1 MNKSRILP
9 CVCCT
14 VLCLM
19 TAALS
24 LHGLTLTGNVE
35 NDFVGAE
42 TVVITDG
49 TAADVGLPPAWPYPY
64 SGWDVKDVRFFY
76 DRDNNVL
83 YVGINFFAIAGDAD
97 GDGDPSST
105 STALVMRGGGDLASL
120 AASEA
125 IQIRFDWNED
135 GVFDTIAGVPND
147 ASATAFSIAPDLTP
161 TNNLPASAARFGTPI
176 AGIQPFVGATGAS
189 APDFEFKIPNAST
202 LPGFNATEGF
212 SFQVFAG
219 SFQDDGIGEDYVG
232 NTGAVHVDLPAPVPE
247 PPAAPVVTLSELI
260 VSRSHFN
267 FWGTAT
273 GEGLAAVEYKVDKKH
288 WARFERAKGTTSWRF
303 SIRRD
308 GFQSLRVVVRAVNSD
323 GTTSPEMAV
332 EIQP

>member
-1 MNKSRILP
+1 
-9 CVCCT
+9 
-14 VLCLM
+14 M
-19 TAALS
+19 TAALP
-24 LHGLTLTGNVE
+24 LHALTLTGNVE

-42 TVVITDG
+42 MAIVVDG
-49 TAADVGLPPAWPYPY
+49 DGADVGFPPTLPYPY

-76 DRDNNVL
+76 DRDNDVL

-97 GDGDPSST
+97 GDGNPSAT
-105 STALVMRGGGDLASL
+105 SVALVALGGADQPNLAN
-120 AASEA
+120 SEA
-125 IQIRFDWNED
+125 IQIRFDWNGD
-135 GVFDTIAGVPND
+135 GVFDTIAGVPNN

-161 TNNLPASAARFGTPI
+161 TEDLPAASARFGTPI
-176 AGIQPFVGATGAS
+176 AGIQPFVGASSAS
-189 APDFEFKIPNAST
+189 APDFEFKIPNVST
-202 LPGFNATEGF
+202 LPGFNATAGF
-212 SFQVFAG
+212 SFQIFAG

-232 NTGAVHVDLPAPVPE
+232 DNGSVHVDLPAPAPE
-247 PPAAPVVTLSELI
+247 PPAAPTLTLSELI

-273 GEGLAAVEYKVDKKH
+273 GEGIAVVEYKVDKKH

-308 GFQSLRVVVRAVNSD
+308 GFQSLRVVVRAVNSN
-323 GTTSPEMAV
+323 GTTSPEMVV